1 MAEKVAIVRAVV
13 DATPVEQEFLANFHS
28 ALNIGHTVPGTKAV
42 AMFKFADGA
51 TAALSKTV
59 PPGCKFK
66 VLNVTGVKTDQA
78 GAAGDTVTLYKGLN
92 AVSDAISLNVADQVQ
107 VKSSTLNDLYFVF
120 DGDAGDS
127 IKLLTSGT
135 KCNCEVYVELLRVK

>member
-28 ALNIGHTVPGTKAV
+28 ALNVGHTVPGTKAV
-42 AMFKFADGA
+42 AQFKFASGA
-51 TAALSKTV
+51 SGVVAKTV

-66 VLNVTGVKTDQA
+66 VTLVSGLKTDQA
-78 GAAGDTVTLYKGLN
+78 GAAGDVVTLYKGLTKVTDDIDLN
-92 AVSDAISLNVADQVQ
+92 KADKSLVFCASIDDSVN
-107 VKSSTLNDLYFVF
+107 VF

-127 IKLLTSGT
+127 IKVVTSGT